1 MKTITDDQLRTEPSV
16 ARQEQRLLEW
26 AATFF
31 AVAVLL
37 HNGDHLRRGTD
48 AISSD
53 VFWVGS
59 AAILLEVGVVVLV
72 FLRHRLAPL
81 AAAVT
86 GFNLAIGYVV
96 VHLLP
101 ERGWLSDPL
110 FDGGAS
116 VLSQSAALLEI
127 AAAVTLGSVGLTV
140 LRRRGGL
147 ASAMQ
152 PSPIGQR
159 ELSAALTHPVV
170 AAMIAGN
177 AIILV
182 LSLADL

>member
-1 MKTITDDQLRTEPSV
+1 MTAIDPRTSPLDSLESADDRH
-16 ARQEQRLLEW
+16 LEW

-37 HNGDHLRRGTD
+37 HNGDHLRRGAD

-59 AAILLEVGVVVLV
+59 AAILLEVAVVVAV
-72 FLRHRLAPL
+72 FLRHPVAPL

-110 FDGGAS
+110 FEGDASAVSQGA
-116 VLSQSAALLEI
+116 AMLEI
-127 AAAVTLGSVGLTV
+127 AAAVTLGIVGLTV
-140 LRRRGGL
+140 LRHRGGL
-147 ASAMQ
+147 VSATQ
-152 PSPIGQR
+152 PSSVPERRLGEVLR
-159 ELSAALTHPVV
+159 HPVV
-170 AAMIAGN
+170 AAMVLGN
-177 AIILV
+177 AVIFAG
-182 LSLADL
+182 SLAGL